1 MIETGNSVP
10 RGITPLLQA
19 WATWVGKHRLDLI
32 LAAGL
37 FLLAA
42 AVRLP
47 YLQLI
52 PQLTDETGDVLWAL
66 DIYRGWH
73 LPLTQNDPYNGPVLG
88 YLLAAA
94 FWLFGVRVELP
105 RLVML
110 LLGSLTVVLTYALAR
125 VESWKLEVGSW
136 KFEQPPTS
144 NLQSLTSGLIAAGLM
159 TTAFVPVVINSHIAW
174 SNCSTPFFV
183 TLALLAL
190 ALADRRQ
197 SGPWLALAGLLLG
210 VAVQTHPSALVV
222 IPGLVV
228 WFLSGKHRR
237 AWLRTPW
244 PYLAVALALLAYSNI
259 IWYNLQT
266 GFGSIAGAQKRTY
279 ALVSNLSLRDYAA
292 NVGRLLL
299 AVVRMVGSAYPKES
313 QLAARLELSAL
324 FIYGALLVAAL
335 VQDARRGSGLAL
347 AVLASTALF
356 MPVFNKFYGPALMSR
371 YIAYLLPLCSVA
383 MGGLLAGWL
392 RTRWLLVLLS
402 LLLIGYPAL
411 VLRDHYTQESA
422 KGGTNAVILR
432 LAEYLHQAQEVD
444 GAPVYLDRGLRE
456 RPLRAGGHVLKGLDY
471 LLTLKGTAHD
481 SRRLDDLEADLA
493 AKSRA
498 WLVLTDGGYAR
509 LKERYDLLPVDFGL
523 PPSAALPGGFR
534 LYGLGDVYV
543 PRRFAPPSDMQFP
556 MDAHLGEHATFLGYR
571 LNTTTLKPGQT
582 LELTLYWQASERM
595 DVDYTIFVHV
605 IDGQGRIQGQ
615 HDGHPMDGRRPT
627 TGWVAGEVI
636 ADEHIIPLKAD
647 VTPGQYRIEVGMYHW
662 ATGERLPV
670 YDAHGQRIPGD
681 QIVLPTEVEVQ

>member
-1 MIETGNSVP
+1 VDQLTLHWT
-10 RGITPLLQA
+10 RARTPGRLRSGLRVLR
-19 WATWVGKHRLDLI
+19 TWVMLHRLDLI

-66 DIYRGWH
+66 DIYRGRH

-94 FWLFGVRVELP
+94 FWLVGVHVELP

-110 LLGSLTVVLTYALAR
+110 VLGSLTVSLTFALAR
-125 VESWKLEVGSW
+125 VLVPASNFQL
-136 KFEQPPTS
+136 PTS
-144 NLQSLTSGLIAAGLM
+144 NLQPRISGLIAAGLM
-159 TTAFVPVVINSHIAW
+159 TTAFVPVVINSHIVW

-190 ALADRRQ
+190 AVADRRH

-222 IPGLVV
+222 IPGLVA
-228 WFLSGKHRR
+228 WFLMGGERR

-244 PYLAVALALLAYSNI
+244 PYLALLLALLAYSNI
-259 IWYNLQT
+259 IWYNVHT
-266 GFGSIAGAQKRTY
+266 GLGSIAAAQKRTY
-279 ALVSNLSLRDYAA
+279 ALTMELSLGGYVA
-292 NVGRLLL
+292 NAGDLLL
-299 AVVRMVGSAYPKES
+299 SVVRMVSSAYPKES
-313 QLAARLELSAL
+313 QLAARFEPPAL
-324 FIYGALLVAAL
+324 LIYGALLAAGL
-335 VQDARRGSGLAL
+335 VRDARQGSGLAL
-347 AVLASTALF
+347 AILGSTALL
-356 MPVFNKFYGPALMSR
+356 MPIFNKFYGPALMSR
-371 YIAYLLPLCSVA
+371 YIATLLPLCSVA
-383 MGGLLAGWL
+383 MGGLLAGWF
-392 RTRWLLVLLS
+392 RTRWPLVLLS

-411 VLRDHYTQESA
+411 VLQDHYTQESA

-432 LAEYLHQAQEVD
+432 LADVLHQAQEVD
-444 GAPVYLDRGLRE
+444 AAPVYLDRGLRE

-493 AKSRA
+493 AEPRA

-523 PPSAALPGGFR
+523 SPSAALPGGFR
-534 LYGLGDVYV
+534 LYGLGDVYM
-543 PRRFAPPSDMQFP
+543 PRRFAPPSDMQFQ
-556 MDAHLGEHATFLGYR
+556 MEAHLGEYATLLGYD

-582 LELTLYWQASERM
+582 LDLTLYWQAGERM
-595 DVDYTIFVHV
+595 DVDYTVFVHV
-605 IDGQGRIQGQ
+605 VDGQGGIQGQ

-636 ADEHIIPLKAD
+636 ADEHLIPLKAD

-662 ATGERLPV
+662 ATGERLLV
-670 YDAHGQRIPGD
+670 YDAQGQRIPGD